1 MQKEPNDSPEFLQA
15 YAEHRQAQW
24 LRFSVYSAWL
34 AVTLV
39 PGFAVLDYLV
49 YPDQFYFFF
58 LLRNAVT
65 MVVGVLAMISV
76 KLIPAYVKELTIAG
90 YSLIQVMLA
99 YMIAVTEGSSSS
111 YYAGMNIA
119 LIGMGFFLP
128 TVLLE
133 TFLFSLGTLILYG
146 LACTLAS
153 SPFFAQDFYVN
164 AFFLVST
171 AVIATASSF
180 FFEQRRR
187 NEFSLSFELEQR
199 NAELDEL
206 NRQKT
211 HFFANVSHELRTPL
225 TLILA
230 PVQEMLEGGYRLPD
244 SVASRLA
251 VVRDN
256 SFRLLK
262 LVNDLLD
269 VIRMEEGKERL
280 ESVPVELIGLVRGLV
295 DSMDH
300 LAHTKEIELVRSLDS
315 SQVVIEADVRALEK
329 ILVNLLNNAI
339 KFTDKGGRVTIEC
352 RALEQQAEI
361 RVTDTGIGIPHDE
374 QAHIFD
380 RFHQVDGS
388 STRRFR
394 GTGLGLAL
402 VKELTEL
409 MGGVVEVNSAPGR
422 GTCMTVRL
430 PLATQQSGEQ
440 QIAELT
446 ALDREEDELE
456 RLHRL
461 AEQRGGLEVEGPELP
476 VDVEVTDVK
485 RPTLLVVEDEP
496 DMRRYLVDILGGE
509 YRVLQ
514 ARTGTE
520 GLRLALDQA
529 PDLILLDLMLPEMD
543 GLEVCSRIRETGL
556 GPGPKIMLLTARVDE
571 QAKITA
577 LNHGADDFLTKPF
590 SSVEVKTRLRNLRT
604 SAALERDLAEHNK
617 RLEATLSELKQTQA
631 QLIHSEKLNALGS
644 LAAGLLHE
652 INNPLNYSLT
662 ALQLIRADANVRE
675 NELLNEVIGDIDE
688 GMQRIRAIVS
698 DLRAFAYP
706 SEAETQL
713 RFQFGDILE
722 SALRFTSHELRGI
735 DVKIDLPTDSSVL
748 GSKSHITQVLVNLL
762 TNSAKAIQT
771 VAEERKGEIRVTG
784 AVKDGRF
791 LVGVADNGIGMD
803 EKTLERIFDPFF
815 TTRDVGQGMGLGLSI
830 CHTIVANHGGRLR
843 ATSRPGEGSELV
855 FDLPVENGVC

>member
-1 MQKEPNDSPEFLQA
+1 MQKEPNDSPEFLKA

-49 YPDQFYFFF
+49 YPDHFYFFF
-58 LLRNAVT
+58 LLRNTVT
-65 MVVGVLAMISV
+65 MVVGALAMIGV
-76 KLIPAYVKELTIAG
+76 KLFPAYVKELTIAG
-90 YSLIQVMLA
+90 YSLIQLMLA

-133 TFLFSLGTLILYG
+133 TFLFSLATLILYG

-153 SPFFAQDFYVN
+153 SPFFAQQFYVN

-280 ESVPVELIGLVRGLV
+280 ESVPVELTGLVRGLV

-300 LAHTKEIELVRSLDS
+300 LAQTKEIELVRNLDS
-315 SQVVIEADVRALEK
+315 HQVVIEADVRALEK

-339 KFTDKGGRVTIEC
+339 KFTDKRGRVTIGC

-361 RVTDTGIGIPHDE
+361 QVTDTGIGIPHEE

-409 MGGVVEVNSAPGR
+409 MGGVVQVDSAPGR

-430 PLATQQSGEQ
+430 PLAAQQRGEQ
-440 QIAELT
+440 QIAEPT
-446 ALDREEDELE
+446 ARDREEDELE

-461 AEQRGGLEVEGPELP
+461 AEQRGGLEVEGPDLP
-476 VDVEVTDVK
+476 ADVEVTDVK

-496 DMRRYLVDILGGE
+496 DMRRYLVDILGAE

-520 GLRLALDQA
+520 GLQRALEQA
-529 PDLILLDLMLPEMD
+529 PDLVLLDLMLPEMD
-543 GLEVCSRIRETGL
+543 GLEVCSRIREAAIL
-556 GPGPKIMLLTARVDE
+556 PGPKIMLLTARVDE

-604 SAALERDLAEHNK
+604 SAVLERDLAERNK

-675 NELLNEVIGDIDE
+675 SELLSEVIGDIDE

-713 RFQFGDILE
+713 RFQFSEVLE

-735 DVKIDLPTDSSVL
+735 DVKIELPTDGSVL
-748 GSKSHITQVLVNLL
+748 GSKSHITQVLVNLFA
-762 TNSAKAIQT
+762 NSAKAIQA
-771 VAEERKGEIRVTG
+771 VADGRKGEIRVTG
-784 AVKDGRF
+784 AVQDGRF

-803 EKTLERIFDPFF
+803 EKTLGRIFDPFF